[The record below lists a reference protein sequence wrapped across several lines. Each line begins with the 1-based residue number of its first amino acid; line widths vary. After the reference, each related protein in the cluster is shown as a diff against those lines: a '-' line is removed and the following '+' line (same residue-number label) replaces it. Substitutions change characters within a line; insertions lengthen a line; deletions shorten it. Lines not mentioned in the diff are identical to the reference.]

1 MKKQFKIQVMLLIFI
16 GIFFSCSKESALT
29 TPVSEDY
36 SGLYSDIVNSAKDG
50 WHIVEVGSWKGKSS
64 SFIILFFVI
73 LIYP

>member
-36 SGLYSDIVNSAKDG
+36 SGLYLSILTTTISCTDYPKNITSFSNTSAQNC
-50 WHIVEVGSWKGKSS
+50 
-64 SFIILFFVI
+64 
-73 LIYP
+73 